1 MKILPA
7 ISLLDR
13 PCLDR
18 SFVEGYKQFRKYQFS
33 DAVARFQQALAS
45 TYKKDPYYALYLS
58 YSGLASV
65 YGGDSSGIVGLCRAA
80 TQERQD
86 AEVFVN
92 LALGELQLS
101 GRSRAVQALEKG
113 KRLDPSNR
121 NLNLICR
128 HVGMRREPLIP
139 MISRN
144 HPLNR
149 MLGRISYRKPILRL
163 AGNVAPR

>member
-45 TYKKDPYYALYLS
+45 TYKKDPYYSLYLS

-65 YGGDSSGIVGLCRAA
+65 YGGDSSGIVGLCQAA
-80 TQERQD
+80 ALENQD
-86 AEVFVN
+86 AEIFVN

-101 GRSRAVQALEKG
+101 GRSRALAALEKG
-113 KRLDPSNR
+113 RRLDPSNR

-139 MISRN
+139 LISRN
-144 HPLNR
+144 HPINR
-149 MLGRISYRKPILRL
+149 MLGRISYRKPVSRL
-163 AGNVAPR
+163 TGAGMPR